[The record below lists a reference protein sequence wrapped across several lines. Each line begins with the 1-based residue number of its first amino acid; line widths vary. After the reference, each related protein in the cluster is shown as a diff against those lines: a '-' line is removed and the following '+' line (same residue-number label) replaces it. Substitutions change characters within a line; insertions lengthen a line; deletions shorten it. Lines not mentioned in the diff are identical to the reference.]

1 MADIQFL
8 RLNEKWALA
17 YDSRQWVVQR
27 RSGVCKTGDHAGE
40 EIWRGRKFIG
50 TTIDHL
56 YRAIAELK
64 IKLSDETVEELAR
77 LPATFGEFLEQ
88 RGVDRPEEDVRS
100 KRHGRSRAKPGSAD
114 AAQAL
119 SQSDA
124 GLWGVKVPERAEI
137 APSATLNEEAA

>member
-1 MADIQFL
+1 MPDTQFL
-8 RLNEKWALA
+8 RLNDKWALA

-27 RSGVCKTGDHAGE
+27 RSGVQKSGNHAGE
-40 EIWRGRKFIG
+40 ERWQARKFIG

-56 YRAIAELK
+56 YRVIAELK
-64 IKLSDETVEELAR
+64 IKLSDEKVEELAR

-88 RGVDRPEEDVRS
+88 RGVDRPKDDVRS
-100 KRHGRSRAKPGSAD
+100 KRYRRSRAKPAVQD

-124 GLWGVKVPERAEI
+124 GLRGVQVPERAEI

>member
-1 MADIQFL
+1 MPDIQFL

-50 TTIDHL
+50 TTIQHL
-56 YRAIAELK
+56 YLAIAELK
-64 IKLSDETVEELAR
+64 IELSDEKVEELAR

-88 RGVDRPEEDVRS
+88 RGVDRPEDDVRS
-100 KRHGRSRAKPGSAD
+100 KRYGRSRVKPGSTD
-114 AAQAL
+114 AAQATT
-119 SQSDA
+119 QSDT
-124 GLWGVKVPERAEI
+124 GLSGVRVPERAEI
-137 APSATLNEEAA
+137 APAATLSVEVA